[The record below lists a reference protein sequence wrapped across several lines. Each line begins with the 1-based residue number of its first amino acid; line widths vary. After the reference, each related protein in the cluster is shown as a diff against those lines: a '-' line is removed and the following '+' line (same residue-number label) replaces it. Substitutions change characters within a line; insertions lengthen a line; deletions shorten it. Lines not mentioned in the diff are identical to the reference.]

1 MASDFENLESKAKEI
16 FEDMYYKLEARI
28 KNLTNQVKKNILPDT
43 EEKLKK
49 NVFKT
54 VIFSFGVGFVIG
66 IILTLF
72 GISSGKKK

>member
-1 MASDFENLESKAKEI
+1 MANEFENLESKAKEI
-16 FEDMYYKLEARI
+16 FEDLYYKLEGRI

-54 VIFSFGVGFVIG
+54 IIISLGIGFLIGV
-66 IILTLF
+66 ILTLF
-72 GISSGKKK
+72 GMSSGKKK